1 MATAWTSNKFNWACL
16 FHDIPC
22 VAGMPEIE
30 IYAHRTSTI
39 SARWLRIS
47 WAEKRVT
54 FLQVPSWIAR
64 IFVSQHKMFSAR
76 ARLGWSFLKKI
87 PEFRILLNC
96 EALYNHYTMIL
107 RGLIDQKLTIE
118 HHLTVPDPSQV
129 TTWRSSKPHTTV
141 EKGRSRWRNVARVL
155 TGWGF
160 ASNLKM

>member
-76 ARLGWSFLKKI
+76 ARLGWSYFKKKPWGSDSFELRRFIQSLHNDFKGFNWPKINHWASSHSPWPVPGDYMAIFEAAHNGGEGAQPLK
-87 PEFRILLNC
+87 ERCQGADWL
-96 EALYNHYTMIL
+96 
-107 RGLIDQKLTIE
+107 
-118 HHLTVPDPSQV
+118 
-129 TTWRSSKPHTTV
+129 
-141 EKGRSRWRNVARVL
+141 
-155 TGWGF
+155 GF
-160 ASNLKM
+160 CL